1 MSFPKQSKPKNIMK
15 ELIEGKECRGH
26 ELLCH
31 LLGQHKEDY
40 TRHIVHLALA
50 SAVLGLAI
58 TTLTRVCRIHRDVK
72 RLEKDLH
79 K

>member
-1 MSFPKQSKPKNIMK
+1 MK
-15 ELIEGKECRGH
+15 ELIEEKECRGH

-31 LLGQHKEDY
+31 LLGHHKEDHA
-40 TRHIVHLALA
+40 RHIVHLAIA

-58 TTLTRVCRIHRDVK
+58 TTLVRVCHIHHDVK

>member
-1 MSFPKQSKPKNIMK
+1 MK

-31 LLGQHKEDY
+31 LLGHHKEDY
-40 TRHIVHLALA
+40 ARHIVHLTIA
-50 SAVLGLAI
+50 SAVLGVAI
-58 TTLTRVCRIHRDVK
+58 TNLVHLCRIRHDVK
-72 RLEKDLH
+72 RLKKDLH